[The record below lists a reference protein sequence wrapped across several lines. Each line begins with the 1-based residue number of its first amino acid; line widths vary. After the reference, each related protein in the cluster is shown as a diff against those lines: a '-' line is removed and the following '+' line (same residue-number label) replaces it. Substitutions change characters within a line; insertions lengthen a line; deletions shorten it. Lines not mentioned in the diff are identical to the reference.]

1 MTNGEVYELYQ
12 ALDRISKDKDLK
24 FKVKTGYA
32 IAKNKET
39 LRTEASL
46 IYNMRRDIIMEYGQL
61 DENGSGDI
69 IIPRDKIDE
78 VNQKINDLMSIES
91 NLSIIKLSADA
102 FDDNELNIEDLEG
115 LMPMLDI

>member
-1 MTNGEVYELYQ
+1 
-12 ALDRISKDKDLK
+12 
-24 FKVKTGYA
+24 
-32 IAKNKET
+32 
-39 LRTEASL
+39 
-46 IYNMRRDIIMEYGQL
+46 MEYGQV
-61 DENGSGDI
+61 DEDDSRNI
-69 IIPRDKIDE
+69 TIPRDKIDE